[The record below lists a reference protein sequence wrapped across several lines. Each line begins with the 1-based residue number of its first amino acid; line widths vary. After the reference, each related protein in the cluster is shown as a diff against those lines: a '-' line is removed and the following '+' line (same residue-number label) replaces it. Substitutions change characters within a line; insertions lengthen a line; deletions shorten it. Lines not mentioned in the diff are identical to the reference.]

1 MQPKAHAF
9 VDGNKRTGFVMA
21 ANFLRLNG
29 LSFRPDPVQDVRM
42 MEDLASGDVSKSQVS
57 DWIGDH
63 ARPL

>member
-1 MQPKAHAF
+1 
-9 VDGNKRTGFVMA
+9 MA

-29 LSFRPDPVQDVRM
+29 LSFRPDPVQGVRM

-57 DWIGDH
+57 DWIGEH